1 MKIKGKFIEDYT
13 EALTQMRKALQV
25 SVKIDHEEVIKIVVR
40 DLIDKRNSRTNDIKA
55 EFDKVLRYYIDA
67 EEFEKYVVRGEK
79 IE

>member
-1 MKIKGKFIEDYT
+1 MDKNKFIEDYT
-13 EALTQMRKALQV
+13 TALTQMRKALQV

-40 DLIDKRNSRTNDIKA
+40 DLIDKRNSPTNDIKA

>member
-1 MKIKGKFIEDYT
+1 MKTKFIEDYT

-40 DLIDKRNSRTNDIKA
+40 DLIDKRNSPTNDIKA
-55 EFDKVLRYYIDA
+55 EFDKVLRYYITA